1 MADANNTG
9 DNLSAGSV
17 TEAVT
22 KPYRELTL
30 AAVLLGIA
38 QGITLNLAFVYVA
51 LKLGFGIGGSTVAAI
66 MGYAL
71 LRGVLRTGTMVE
83 NNINQT
89 IASGINTAGSGIVF
103 TVPALYLIDPNLV
116 HFLPLS
122 IAGIAGAVLGVVVI
136 IPLRKQMIEME
147 RLRFP
152 SGVATATIIRA
163 GSSGEEKAKLLAI
176 GVVISA
182 AFKCF
187 MIAEVLEPA
196 VVVSLTAVELK
207 EITAEATKIVE
218 ATRIVAAAADPAPGE
233 SAVTLADVENRLKKQ
248 KLHAREAA
256 ERKKLVTTR
265 GWGVL
270 GEEFHFDFGKIP
282 NYCSPVIYLSLMNI
296 AAGLLAGR
304 GGLPFFAGGLLSWWV
319 IAPIA
324 VDSGWMPTGA
334 PEADYPGILYGKM
347 LRPLGIGT
355 LIGGA
360 LMGVVMAFPAIK
372 SAFRSLA
379 AATKTSSSG
388 SKIGRDEL
396 TLVPLVGGLVVG
408 VTLLFIASLLSPG
421 VSVWQAVMSAVV
433 GTVWAGL
440 AALIVAQASG
450 MTDIQPMSGMS
461 LISVTLMLVL
471 LGGNAPGALVVG
483 VAVCVAIGQGAD
495 MMQDLKTGFL
505 VGARPIRQQ
514 MVQFGVTWMGALLA
528 LWAVDLLWHAQAI
541 PAVDSAATVASA
553 TEDGTTASGAKV
565 TQPAT
570 GGGFGPD
577 SKLPAPQG
585 AALAE
590 IIKSIS
596 GEMNP
601 DAESSSKNKPS
612 AIPVDKYAM
621 GTVVGVL
628 LGAAPMAGLGVLVG
642 LAMYLPFSITLGY
655 GCGCL
660 LQMMIQKM
668 KGVSFCENRLVPL
681 AAGLIVGEALTGM
694 GHAMFSV
701 LFPSA

>member
-1 MADANNTG
+1 MADANNAG

-22 KPYRELTL
+22 KPYRELTV

-51 LKLGFGIGGSTVAAI
+51 LKLGMGIGGSTVAAI

-136 IPLRKQMIEME
+136 IPLRKQMIEMD

-163 GSSGEEKAKLLAI
+163 GSAGREKVKLLAWGI
-176 GVVISA
+176 GVSVVWKLILIS
-182 AFKCF
+182 
-187 MIAEVLEPA
+187 
-196 VVVSLTAVELK
+196 
-207 EITAEATKIVE
+207 
-218 ATRIVAAAADPAPGE
+218 
-233 SAVTLADVENRLKKQ
+233 
-248 KLHAREAA
+248 
-256 ERKKLVTTR
+256 
-265 GWGVL
+265 GVL
-270 GEEFHFDFGKIP
+270 ASEESIAASGFGIGGGDGDELHYGMNFLP
-282 NYCSPVIYLSLMNI
+282 EYIMPIVSLSLMNI
-296 AAGLLAGR
+296 AAGMLAGR

-324 VDSGWMPTGA
+324 VNSGWMPPDVKPAG
-334 PEADYPGILYGKM
+334 YVGVLYYDM
-347 LRPLGIGT
+347 LKPLGIGT

-379 AATKTSSSG
+379 AATRSGASG
-388 SKIGRDEL
+388 SKVGGDEL
-396 TLVPLVGGLVVG
+396 TLKPLICG
-408 VTLLFIASLLSPG
+408 TLLGVGLLFTAALLSPG
-421 VSVWQAVMSAVV
+421 VGIGGAIISAVV
-433 GTVWAGL
+433 GTVWAAL
-440 AALIVAQASG
+440 AALIVAQAAG

-471 LGGNAPGALVVG
+471 LGGNAPGAMVVG

-505 VGARPIRQQ
+505 VGARPYRQQ
-514 MVQFGVTWMGALLA
+514 IAQFGVTWLGALLA
-528 LWAVDLLWHAQAI
+528 LWAVDLLWHAKASVE
-541 PAVDSAATVASA
+541 PVAAVAVAYDSESNDAAPIVASE
-553 TEDGTTASGAKV
+553 EDG
-565 TQPAT
+565 AT
-570 GGGFGPD
+570 GEKEADTSDNSTSKDAASKGGFGAGT
-577 SKLPAPQG
+577 KLPAPQG
-585 AALAE
+585 EALAG
-590 IIKSIS
+590 IIKSL
-596 GEMNP
+596 
-601 DAESSSKNKPS
+601 S
-612 AIPVDKYAM
+612 ADDGGTSIPIDKYAM
-621 GTVVGVL
+621 GGIVGLL
-628 LGAAPMAGLGVLVG
+628 LGTAPMAGLGVLVG
-642 LAMYLPFSITLGY
+642 LAMYLPISITMGY

-660 LQMMIQKM
+660 LQMVIQKV
-668 KGVSFCENRLVPL
+668 KGVSFCEHRLVPL

-701 LFPSA
+701 FFPSG